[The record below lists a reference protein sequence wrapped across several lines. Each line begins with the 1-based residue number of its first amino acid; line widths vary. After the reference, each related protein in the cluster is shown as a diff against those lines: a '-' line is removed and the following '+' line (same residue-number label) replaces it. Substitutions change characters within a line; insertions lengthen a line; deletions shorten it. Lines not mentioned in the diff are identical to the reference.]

1 MSIEYRIMTPAD
13 RQWTPNVCT
22 MMAGLYAEDPP
33 SSPAS
38 IDRFPVTV
46 DTLLNQPHLGTI
58 VLICEEIP
66 IGYALLIPYWSNEFG
81 GTILMIDELYIAAMH
96 RGRGIGRGFFE
107 WLIANRRDDHAAWML
122 EVSPR
127 NHAAR
132 RLYKSLGFTERSN
145 RLLIRR

>member
-1 MSIEYRIMTPAD
+1 MSIEYRIMTTAD
-13 RQWTPNVCT
+13 RHWSPNVCS

-33 SSPAS
+33 SSPAP
-38 IDRFPVTV
+38 IDRFPVTIE
-46 DTLLNQPHLGTI
+46 TLLTQPHLGTI
-58 VLICEEIP
+58 VLIWEELP

-81 GTILMIDELYIAAMH
+81 GIILMIDELYIEAPH

-107 WLIANRRDDHAAWML
+107 WLTVNRRVDHVALML

-132 RLYKSLGFTERSN
+132 RLYESLGFTERSN